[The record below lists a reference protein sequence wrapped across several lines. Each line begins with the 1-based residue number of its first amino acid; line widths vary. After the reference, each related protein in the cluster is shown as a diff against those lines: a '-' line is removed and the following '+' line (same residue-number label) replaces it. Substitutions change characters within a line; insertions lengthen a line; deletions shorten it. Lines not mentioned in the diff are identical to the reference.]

1 MVIAGQNVSHMLC
14 DLLSKRLS
22 FSGEQQC
29 WHSACSNTE
38 LQSNEGLLCTQSG
51 RGGEKLAASS
61 VVFKSDGFSW
71 HLPICMTELA
81 MALLQFLKLLNY
93 SGSCNWTETN

>member
-1 MVIAGQNVSHMLC
+1 MFLTCYVICSAKGLASVENNSAGIQLALTQSY
-14 DLLSKRLS
+14 R
-22 FSGEQQC
+22 
-29 WHSACSNTE
+29 
-38 LQSNEGLLCTQSG
+38 SNEGLLCTQSG